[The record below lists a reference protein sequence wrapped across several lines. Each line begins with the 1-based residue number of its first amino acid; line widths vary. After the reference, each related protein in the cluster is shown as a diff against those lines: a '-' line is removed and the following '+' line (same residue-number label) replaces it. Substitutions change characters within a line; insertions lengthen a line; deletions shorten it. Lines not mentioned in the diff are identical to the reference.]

1 MANSLSF
8 EQVSTL
14 LNATL
19 KQVRGVD
26 PVGEI
31 TLDNFAAVGK
41 VALEAGYDH
50 LLHAISVVL
59 SETYFSIRPYQQKF
73 GGLYVDRQK
82 FGNIVRKL
90 QVVDKD
96 ATDNEE
102 YLQAL
107 EDGAGVDQYAIRK
120 PLVLQLNF
128 YGGNTYSRDL
138 PIFKDQL
145 DVAFSSAEELGR
157 FWSMLYQNLDDLVT
171 QDKETEARLCLINYI
186 AGKIAGDSDNV
197 VYLVDKYNDIT
208 GAQLTDETVH
218 NAENWTDFC
227 RWMFGYIKTLSEK
240 LTERSQKYHI
250 NVTGKPISRHTP
262 LDRQKVYLL
271 SDEANMIDTTVM
283 SQTYHDNY
291 LNVVDFEKVGF
302 WQSID
307 SPAAINAKP
316 TYLNAS
322 GALVEASTAVTADV
336 FGVIFDEEALGCT
349 VINEWSQT
357 TPMNARGGYS
367 VMWNHYTA
375 RWWNDFTENGL
386 VLILGTKPTV

>member
-1 MANSLSF
+1 MANNLNFDQISA
-8 EQVSTL
+8 L

-19 KQVRGVD
+19 KQARGVE

-31 TLDNFAAVGK
+31 NLENFAAVGQTLLK
-41 VALEAGYDH
+41 SGYDNV
-50 LLHAISVVL
+50 LNAISIVL
-59 SETYFSIRPYQQKF
+59 SETYFSIRPYNQKF
-73 GGLYVDRQK
+73 GGMYVDRQK

-96 ATDNEE
+96 AYNNDEFNLEE
-102 YLQAL
+102 
-107 EDGAGVDQYAIRK
+107 GKSVDQYIIRK

-145 DVAFSSAEELGR
+145 DVAFSGPEELGR
-157 FWSMLYQNLDDLVT
+157 FWSMLYQNLDDMVQ
-171 QDKETEARLCLINYI
+171 QDKETQARMCLINFA
-186 AGKIAGDSDNV
+186 AGKIKGDADNV
-197 VYLVDKYNDIT
+197 VHLVQKYNDIT
-208 GAQLTDETVH
+208 GAQLTAETVH
-218 NAENWTDFC
+218 NKENWTDFC

-240 LTERSQKYHI
+240 MTERTQKYHI
-250 NVTGKPISRHTP
+250 NVEGKPISRHTP

-283 SQTYHDNY
+283 STSYHDDY
-291 LNVVDFEKVGF
+291 LKVVDFEKVGF

-316 TYLNAS
+316 TYLQAN
-322 GALVEASTAVTADV
+322 GELTTADEAV
-336 FGVIFDEEALGCT
+336 VADMFGIIFDEEAMGCT
-349 VINEWSQT
+349 IINEWSQN

-367 VMWNHYTA
+367 VLWQHYTA
-375 RWWNDFTENGL
+375 RWWNDFTENAI
-386 VLILGTKPTV
+386 ILMLD